1 MRHTLSTIA
10 HSYTVT
16 PIGQELHARVTLRP
30 GLFDVDVLIAR
41 GRDWYELE
49 ADAVAQAMA
58 VRNHLPALRDIWDI
72 AGIGREAA

>member
-10 HSYTVT
+10 HSYTIT
-16 PIGQELHARVTLRP
+16 PIGTELHARVTLRP
-30 GLFDVDVLIAR
+30 GLFNVDVIAAR

-58 VRNHLPALRDIWDI
+58 VRNDLPALRDIWDI